1 MIMKTMKSF
10 LMLMAMAAVTLST
23 AFTLTA
29 CGGDD
34 DDDNSGG
41 GNTQQ
46 SIVGNWDIIE
56 DNNEWFTI
64 DNSSFWNFYKDGTC
78 EYPQIFPVESASS
91 IDDLDFSYASNGFLY
106 RTIFYKWTLSGNVLT
121 MNFLKERIWQDY
133 TFTKVVKEN
142 DISYLGSIKYE
153 VEFLDNNRMKLTDS
167 KDKNSWYILKRA
179 SGNSTPIEYSKYDER
194 ILQQIPEQYL
204 EKLSKYMTVYQ
215 GSSPTNVEGV
225 YAYTPEV
232 VFDETKNY
240 PAGEV
245 MAAERVR
252 FSNQNSSRNTLTVE
266 EKYRSGETAKSSSAV
281 IMGSG
286 NNFTI
291 FYFNEGEQSGVKF
304 KTATVISGTKTS
316 DGIKDLHQALMM
328 LEKDETKNTIM
339 PVGYCRVFKEHKSL
353 SEPTTWDN

>member
-10 LMLMAMAAVTLST
+10 LMLMAMTAVALST

-29 CGGDD
+29 CGDD
-34 DDDNSGG
+34 DEDDNSSGG
-41 GNTQQ
+41 DITQQ
-46 SIVGNWDIIE
+46 NIVGNWDIVD
-56 DNNEWFTI
+56 DNYGVFTV
-64 DNSSFWNFYKDGTC
+64 DNSGFWNFYKDGTC
-78 EYPQIFPVESASS
+78 EYPQIIPEGSTSYGS
-91 IDDLDFSYASNGFLY
+91 DFSYASNGLLY
-106 RTIFYKWTLSGNVLT
+106 FTIFYKWTLSGNMLT

-142 DISYLGSIKYE
+142 DISYLGSVKYE
-153 VEFLDNNRMKLTDS
+153 VEFLDNNRMKLTDP

-240 PAGEV
+240 SAGEV

-252 FSNQNSSRNTLTVE
+252 FSSQNSSRNTLTVE
-266 EKYRSGETAKSSSAV
+266 EKYRSGETAKSSSSV

-291 FYFNEGEQSGVKF
+291 FYINEGEQSGVKF

-316 DGIKDLHQALMM
+316 DGIKDLHQALIM
-328 LEKDETKNTIM
+328 LEKNEKQNTIIA
-339 PVGYCRVFKEHKSL
+339 VGYCRVFKEHNSQ
-353 SEPTTWDN
+353 SSPTTWDN